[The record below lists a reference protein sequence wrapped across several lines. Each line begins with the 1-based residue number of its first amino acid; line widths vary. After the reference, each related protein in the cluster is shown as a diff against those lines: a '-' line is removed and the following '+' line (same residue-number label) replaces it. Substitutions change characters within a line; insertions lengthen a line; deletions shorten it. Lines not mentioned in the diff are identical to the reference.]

1 MKIVLYPDTMFVA
14 RNNSLS
20 PLSASTLVVQTFLL
34 FFVFHSHH
42 SNLGGV
48 SAKQNSTHFLDRFNY
63 DKTTSRNDGF
73 IDYGPKDWGEI
84 ECDERTT
91 ESLDKCEGYPNKWHE
106 GINWTVQD
114 NFCRW
119 CPVGSDKCGRH
130 HQSPINLL
138 REVGLDLNTSD
149 VAKECIDLHWMKY
162 EDSFCSMEQ
171 LVDKDQFTIERFG
184 LRIGQPITV
193 YENIV
198 NDTDGVS
205 DGIKLE
211 CRIKGYGSRFGRID
225 FSKGFSDWW
234 YLSHTDIHVPS
245 EHTQEGKRY
254 DAEIQMYH
262 FYSIDY
268 DNEMAAVSIF
278 MNAYDDAPPYRYLD
292 KVICQWREKE
302 HKVRTQC
309 GLEPI
314 QSSYPGCF
322 PLMKMNRNHGQGGNR
337 NLRTEKGA
345 TNISKNNSTINSAA
359 KHRVRT
365 VADVIYHNQL
375 YADDPYDDQRLK
387 IEMDDPNFA
396 PDEEKDWD
404 SWILEQS
411 QIMDDE
417 EALYRRLLEEEYDGI
432 HTDDLH
438 RRLIEGDETSW
449 FNYWP
454 MLGVRTE
461 YYYRY
466 QGTATIPPCYG
477 NDTRGT
483 RRGTNHWRVM
493 KDPIRIQ
500 KKQLLEL
507 ERLIRDRIAPPD
519 DPVMPCQPDTAAKVS
534 PDGKVDVARPLQSY
548 YEESHDIT
556 FCECKDWPSKWPE
569 DQAWCAATDDVEE
582 RLYVN
587 PYNFQQEGF

>member
-1 MKIVLYPDTMFVA
+1 MKKNPSSAA
-14 RNNSLS
+14 RSILGR
-20 PLSASTLVVQTFLL
+20 FLL
-34 FFVFHSHH
+34 FLFFSLHNN
-42 SNLGGV
+42 NLGIV
-48 SAKQNSTHFLDRFNY
+48 SAKNNGTHFLDRFNY
-63 DKTTSRNDGF
+63 DETKVRDDGF
-73 IDYGPKDWGEI
+73 IDFGPEEWGEI
-84 ECDERTT
+84 MCDERTA
-91 ESLDKCEGYPNKWHE
+91 ESLEQCEGYPHKWHE

-114 NFCRW
+114 NSCRS
-119 CPVGSDKCGRH
+119 CPIGSNVCERH

-162 EDSFCSMEQ
+162 EDSFCSMEELIDQ
-171 LVDKDQFTIERFG
+171 DQFTIERHG

-193 YENIV
+193 YKDMV
-198 NDTDGVS
+198 NDTDGVP
-205 DGIKLE
+205 DGVKLE
-211 CRIKGYGSRFGRID
+211 CRIKGRGSRFGRID
-225 FSKGFSDWW
+225 FSKGFSHWW

-292 KVICQWREKE
+292 KIICQWREKE
-302 HKVRTQC
+302 HEVRQQC

-314 QSSYPGCF
+314 HSSYPGCF
-322 PLMKMNRNHGQGGNR
+322 PLMRMHSNHGSGGSR
-337 NLRTEKGA
+337 NLRTGGA
-345 TNISKNNSTINSAA
+345 ANIDNNSTANARTG
-359 KHRVRT
+359 HRVRT
-365 VADVIYHNQL
+365 VADAIYHNQL
-375 YADDPYDDQRLK
+375 HSHDHFNDLRLK
-387 IEMDDPNFA
+387 IDV
-396 PDEEKDWD
+396 DEINYTPADEKDWET
-404 SWILEQS
+404 WIRKQS
-411 QIMDDE
+411 EKMDDE
-417 EALYRRLLEEEYDGI
+417 EKLYRRLLKEEHDGV
-432 HTDDLH
+432 HTDELH
-438 RRLIEGDETSW
+438 RQLIEGDETEW

-466 QGTATIPPCYG
+466 EGTATIPPCYG
-477 NDTRGT
+477 QDVRGT
-483 RRGTNHWRVM
+483 RRGSNHWRVM

-534 PDGKVDVARPLQSY
+534 EDGRVNVARPLQSY
-548 YEESHDIT
+548 NEDAHDIT

-569 DQAWCAATDDVEE
+569 DQAWCAATEDVEE
-582 RLYVN
+582 RLYMT
-587 PYNFQQEGF
+587 PYNFESDGF